1 MQMIKPLS
9 AFGRLFAAGALA
21 CGLMMGA
28 AAMPQPAFA
37 DTDAGASSVVHA
49 DSSVT
54 VAEGN
59 VMLTKQSS
67 NTVLVA
73 LTNAD
78 ALRAAD
84 VGLEARDA
92 SGTALPGASFAF
104 SAAAE
109 ALPTDHVIQNGAEL
123 RVVVSNG
130 TGALSPDASLEL
142 GTLTLPEGA
151 AKVAVTRFVQIGTDG
166 AENSASIA
174 SDDELIMTEGGTT
187 PPPDEGNTD
196 TNTTPGGNT
205 SGPGGNVVDPGGNT
219 TVPGGNTSNVDGSQN
234 PGNSGGANGGTGNNG
249 NNGGAG
255 SGTGGSNGGGS
266 GSGNGDL
273 PQTGDGQ
280 LVDISALLLIAAAAA
295 LIGGV
300 ILILRRTT
308 RE

>member
-28 AAMPQPAFA
+28 AAMAQPAFA
-37 DTDAGASSVVHA
+37 DTDAGASSTVHA
-49 DSSVT
+49 ESSVT

-73 LTNAD
+73 LTDAD
-78 ALRAAD
+78 DLRAAD
-84 VGLEARDA
+84 VGLEARSAD
-92 SGTALPGASFAF
+92 GTALPGASFTF

-130 TGALSPDASLEL
+130 TGALSPNASLEL
-142 GTLTLPEGA
+142 GAFTLPEGA
-151 AKVAVTRFVQIGTDG
+151 VKVAVTRFVQIGTDG
-166 AENSASIA
+166 AENGAAIS
-174 SDDELIMTEGGTT
+174 SDDELVMADGGIT
-187 PPPDEGNTD
+187 PPPDEG
-196 TNTTPGGNT
+196 NTTPGGNT
-205 SGPGGNVVDPGGNT
+205 SGPGGNVTDPDGNTTPPGGNA
-219 TVPGGNTSNVDGSQN
+219 SNVDGSQN
-234 PGNSGGANGGTGNNG
+234 PGTSGGANGGTGSNG

-255 SGTGGSNGGGS
+255 GGSNGGGS
-266 GSGNGDL
+266 GSGNSNL

-280 LVDISALLLIAAAAA
+280 LMDISALLLIAAAAA

-308 RE
+308 RQ

>member
-9 AFGRLFAAGALA
+9 VIGRLLAAGALA

-28 AAMPQPAFA
+28 VAMPQFAFA
-37 DTDAGASSVVHA
+37 DTDAGASSTVHA
-49 DSSVT
+49 DSSIT

-78 ALRAAD
+78 DLRAAD

-92 SGTALPGASFAF
+92 SGAALPGASFAF

-109 ALPTDHVIQNGAEL
+109 ALPTDHVIQNGTEL

-130 TGALSPDASLEL
+130 NGALSSDASLEL

-166 AENSASIA
+166 AENGASIA

-219 TVPGGNTSNVDGSQN
+219 SNVDGSQN

-249 NNGGAG
+249 NNSGAG
-255 SGTGGSNGGGS
+255 GGSNGGGS
-266 GSGNGDL
+266 GSGNSNL

-308 RE
+308 HE